1 MKTNV
6 SRETI
11 YHETE
16 FCVVGGGLA
25 GLCAAVAAARKGIK
39 TILVQERPVLG
50 GNASSEIR
58 MWVRG
63 AHGKYN
69 MESGIVSELN
79 FENIHRNPYLNFS
92 IWDTVM
98 YSKAINEP
106 NLTLMLNTTCI
117 DAEAENGH
125 IESIT
130 CWQMTTY
137 TFHTIHAE
145 QFADC
150 SGDSIL
156 APLVGAKWTKGR
168 EASAEF
174 GESIEPEQADLRT
187 MGMSC
192 LIQARELTEKV
203 PFVKPEWAYTYE
215 TDDDLPH
222 RGHSMQDKHNNFWW
236 IELGGE
242 DDSIRDTEK
251 LRHELLKVAFGVW
264 DHIKNRG
271 DHDADNWELEWV
283 GFLPGKRESRR
294 YRGAHVLSQTE
305 VEAGG
310 KFEDTVAYGGWSM
323 DDHNPAGF
331 RHAGE
336 PTIYHPAP
344 SPFGIPFRSLYS
356 ANIDNLMFAGRNI
369 SATHAALSATR
380 VMATCAIMGQAVGNA
395 AAICVKYNCTPDEV
409 SAKHIQELQ
418 NELMYDG
425 CYLPGFTRTVDTT
438 TVKAESNLT
447 SEEREL
453 LFNGN
458 ERPSEQKPVGTISR
472 GVGESIEFTYEVPV
486 EGTVRLI
493 LDPDYSRE
501 SVHKNEEYRRYSMR
515 SNVPQAVERMKM
527 PANLAKKLEVA
538 VIRPD
543 GSKECLYASE
553 ENDQHLLFLP
563 TKGKVQKLV
572 VRFEGAWQSEESRVY
587 SLEIDTKHK

>member
-79 FENIHRNPYLNFS
+79 FENIHRNPYMNFS
-92 IWDTVM
+92 LWDTVM
-98 YSKAINEP
+98 YSKAIKEP

-117 DAEAENGH
+117 DAEAENAH

-168 EASAEF
+168 EAREEF
-174 GESIEPEQADLRT
+174 GEPIEPEQADLRT

-192 LIQARELTEKV
+192 LIQAREHTEKV
-203 PFVKPEWAYTYE
+203 PFVKPEWANTYE
-215 TDDDLPH
+215 TDEELPH
-222 RGHSMQDKHNNFWW
+222 RGHSMKDKDNNFWW

-242 DDSIRDTEK
+242 NDSIRDTEK
-251 LRHELLKVAFGVW
+251 LRHELLKIAFGVW
-264 DHIKNRG
+264 DHIKNHG

-344 SPFGIPFRSLYS
+344 SPFGIPFGSLYS
-356 ANIDNLMFAGRNI
+356 ANIDNLLFAGRNI

-395 AAICVKYNCTPDEV
+395 AALCVKYSCTPADIR
-409 SAKHIQELQ
+409 AKHIQELQ
-418 NELMYDG
+418 SELLYDG
-425 CYLPGFTRTVDTT
+425 CYLPGFTRAVDEA

-447 SEEREL
+447 GEEKAL
-453 LFNGN
+453 LFNGK
-458 ERPSEQKPVGTISR
+458 ERPSQDQPVNTISR
-472 GVGESIEFTYEVPV
+472 GVGESITFSFDTPV
-486 EGTVRLI
+486 EGIIRLI
-493 LDPDYSRE
+493 LDPDYSCE
-501 SVHKNEEYRRYSMR
+501 SVHDNIQYRRYSMR

-527 PANLAKKLEVA
+527 PVNLAKKIKVV

-543 GSKECLYASE
+543 GSEMCLYESE
-553 ENDQHLLFLP
+553 ENNQHLLFIP
-563 TKGKVQKLV
+563 TEGKVQRLV
-572 VRFEGAWQSEESRVY
+572 VRFDGAWQSEESRVY

>member
-11 YHETE
+11 YHETQ
-16 FCVVGGGLA
+16 FCVIGGGLA
-25 GLCAAVAAARKGIK
+25 GLCAAVAAARKGVK
-39 TILVQERPVLG
+39 TILVQERSVLG

-63 AHGKYN
+63 AHGKNN
-69 MESGIVSELN
+69 MESGIVSELDL
-79 FENIHRNPYLNFS
+79 ENNHVNPYLNFS
-92 IWDTVM
+92 IWDSVL
-98 YSKAINEP
+98 YSKAVNEP

-117 DAEAENGH
+117 DAKANDGH
-125 IESIT
+125 IESVT

-137 TFHTIHAE
+137 TFHTISADT
-145 QFADC
+145 FADC

-168 EASAEF
+168 EARAEY
-174 GESIEPEQADLRT
+174 GESIAPKQADLRT

-192 LIQARELTEKV
+192 LIQAREHTEKV

-215 TDDDLPH
+215 TDEALPH
-222 RGHSMQDKHNNFWW
+222 RGHSMKDKDNNFWW

-264 DHIKNRG
+264 DHIKNHG
-271 DHDADNWELEWV
+271 EHDADNWELEWV

-294 YRGAHVLSQTE
+294 YIGAHVLTQSD
-305 VEAGG
+305 VESGG
-310 KFEDTVAYGGWSM
+310 KFDDTIAYGGWTM

-331 RHAGE
+331 RHDGE

-344 SPFGIPFRSLYS
+344 SPFGIPYRCLYS
-356 ANIDNLMFAGRNI
+356 VNIDNLFFAGRNI

-395 AAICVKYNCTPDEV
+395 AALCAKHRCPPREV
-409 SAKHIQELQ
+409 SERYVRELQ
-418 NELMYDG
+418 TEVMYDG
-425 CYLPGFTRTVDTT
+425 CYLPGFCRTVDEKTRC
-438 TVKAESNLT
+438 AQSNLT
-447 SEEREL
+447 EKEREL
-453 LFNGN
+453 LFNGR
-458 ERPSEQKPVGTISR
+458 ERPDANDSVNYISR
-472 GVGESIEFTYEVPV
+472 GAGESIRLSYSEPI

-501 SVHKNEEYRRYSMR
+501 SVHENAQYRRYSMR
-515 SNVPQAVERMKM
+515 SNVPLSFEKMKM
-527 PANLAKKLEVA
+527 PAHLAKSFTVRVTRPNGEAEV
-538 VIRPD
+538 
-543 GSKECLYASE
+543 LYTVK
-553 ENDQHLLFLP
+553 ENDRHLVFLP
-563 TKGKVQKLV
+563 TNGEVTAV
-572 VRFEGAWQSEESRVY
+572 EVTFDGAWQSEESRIY
-587 SLEIDTKHK
+587 SLELDRTHP